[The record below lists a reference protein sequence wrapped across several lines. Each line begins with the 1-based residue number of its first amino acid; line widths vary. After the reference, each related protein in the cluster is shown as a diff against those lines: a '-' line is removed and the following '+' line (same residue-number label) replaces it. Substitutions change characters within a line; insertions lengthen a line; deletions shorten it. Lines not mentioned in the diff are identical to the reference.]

1 MLCLGHAKYPHVAA
15 RYRKLPIMNA
25 RAVNVAILLLLVL
38 ELASG
43 LGSFLF
49 GEPDSRWLFWLHR
62 AGGLSLVLLL
72 AWKASIAT
80 RSYHRRG
87 LSGSTGLSA
96 LASLLFLGSL
106 LTGLLWAVGGLE
118 RVSVPVVGSWTVLSL
133 HVALSLLLIP
143 LFLAHLVLRWP
154 RSGRADLL
162 GRRAALRMLGLLA
175 VGFTVLG
182 AQEFL
187 SALAGRPGSSRR
199 FTGSREEGS
208 FAGNDHPVTNW
219 LSDPIP
225 RIEAGS
231 WQLRIHGEIESETTL
246 SYEEILALNG
256 TVREATLDC
265 TGGWYTLQRWS
276 GVPVEALLERAGLR
290 DGARSLL
297 FRSSTGYARRFSQ
310 EEAGNLLLAT
320 HVEDETLSAGH
331 GFPLRLVAPGH
342 RGYGWV
348 KWITELE
355 VSSDP
360 AWLEPP
366 LPVQ

>member
-1 MLCLGHAKYPHVAA
+1 
-15 RYRKLPIMNA
+15 MNA

-43 LGSFLF
+43 LGSFLS
-49 GEPDSRWLFWLHR
+49 GEPDGRWLFWLHR
-62 AGGLSLVLLL
+62 TGGLALVVLL
-72 AWKASIAT
+72 AWKARIAT
-80 RSYHRRG
+80 RSYRRRG

-96 LASLLFLGSL
+96 LAAILFFGSL
-106 LTGLLWAVGGLE
+106 LTGILWAVE
-118 RVSVPVVGSWTVLSL
+118 RLGRIPPVPVVGSWTVLSL

-154 RSGRADLL
+154 RPSRADLL

-175 VGFTVLG
+175 VGFAVLG

-187 SALAGRPGSSRR
+187 SALAAAPSKSNRR

-231 WQLRIHGEIESETTL
+231 WQLWIHGEIDSETTL
-246 SYEEILALNG
+246 SYEEVLALG
-256 TVREATLDC
+256 DAVWEATLDC
-265 TGGWYTLQRWS
+265 TGGWYTDQHWS
-276 GVPVEALLERAGLR
+276 GVPVHALLERAGIR
-290 DGARSLL
+290 NEARSLL
-297 FRSSTGYARRFSQ
+297 FRSSTGYVRRFSR
-310 EEAGNLLLAT
+310 EEAADLLLAT

-348 KWITELE
+348 KWVVELE

-360 AWLEPP
+360 AWFKAP

>member
-1 MLCLGHAKYPHVAA
+1 MLCLGRVRYPHVAA
-15 RYRKLPIMNA
+15 GYRKLPIMNA

-87 LSGSTGLSA
+87 LSGSIGLSA

-154 RSGRADLL
+154 RSGRADLF

-187 SALAGRPGSSRR
+187 SALAGGPGSSRR

-208 FAGNDHPVTNW
+208 FAGNGHPVTNW

-225 RIEAGS
+225 
-231 WQLRIHGEIESETTL
+231 GEIESETIL